1 MKTKRSLLDILRTF
15 TAILALIIFIFAMLF
30 ISFSLADY
38 SAKTDL
44 EIYTEDNIYYIN
56 GLIVTNESDD
66 EVLVFDNKKEL
77 KDYISKITV
86 KSLKSE

>member
-1 MKTKRSLLDILRTF
+1 
-15 TAILALIIFIFAMLF
+15 MLF

-38 SAKTDL
+38 STKTDL

-66 EVLVFDNKKEL
+66 EVLVFDSKKEL

>member
-1 MKTKRSLLDILRTF
+1 
-15 TAILALIIFIFAMLF
+15 MLF

-66 EVLVFDNKKEL
+66 EVLVFDSKKEL